1 MKAGSRAECDA
12 LTRYLIGLAADDY
25 VADQYRRGVEQLQI
39 RESRFDRLLCS
50 WARRSRPT
58 ARAAD
63 FYGRL
68 FRPAGALRRKLVL
81 LLAILESYGPTAAVT
96 DRAPWSTWVL
106 GVLCADDLPRSGV
119 GAGPRDWV
127 AAAAAAATRS
137 WRRRPLVAVVTVI
150 GSGPSGVHLARKALE
165 PRPPGPHARCRFRRW
180 RDRAPRPQLGGA
192 ETTAGRPNRVLSG

>member
-96 DRAPWSTWVL
+96 DRAPGPRGFWAFCVQMIFHGLGSVLALAIGLPLLLPLQLVL
-106 GVLCADDLPRSGV
+106 GG
-119 GAGPRDWV
+119 G
-127 AAAAAAATRS
+127 
-137 WRRRPLVAVVTVI
+137 
-150 GSGPSGVHLARKALE
+150 
-165 PRPPGPHARCRFRRW
+165 
-180 RDRAPRPQLGGA
+180 DR
-192 ETTAGRPNRVLSG
+192 